1 MLESMITN
9 IRPTRAEISDVAN
22 AVYDGFLK
30 SYGTIGVKSYGACV
44 DLLVAYFK

>member
-1 MLESMITN
+1 MC
-9 IRPTRAEISDVAN
+9 IRDSN